1 MMHSYYTGQ
10 RVLIDISM
18 SIIHWYESSCRS
30 L

>member
-18 SIIHWYESSCRS
+18 SIHYS
-30 L
+30 LIWKVVA